1 MTTSLGRMPSRPASE
16 LSAVARSLRALE
28 ILQTRPGITAYELGE
43 RLGVSDRAA
52 RRHVALLRE
61 AGISVDATRGPHG
74 GYRLGRGTRLPPV
87 SFTQDEALGLVMGV
101 LSGAPEAS
109 SGDDLVGTALAK
121 VLRALPEPIARAASA
136 LAANAAAAPDRRAA
150 ERPGPAVLSA
160 LVAAT
165 AAGERAVIG
174 YRGESGREWSGL
186 IDPWALV
193 VRHGRWYLLC
203 HSHGAQAVR
212 TYRVDRV
219 SSVEPTGERCSPPA
233 DLDPVAE
240 LERHLGVGWEFEAQV
255 AFDAPVEQVARWVRP
270 TMGRL
275 EAAPGGGCVLLG
287 STSNPDMY
295 AQEWLSTVA
304 LPFRVEGGPELRAAV
319 AALAARL
326 TASVA
331 VSRPP
336 TEVG

>member
-1 MTTSLGRMPSRPASE
+1 MPSRPSTE

-28 ILQTRPGITAYELGE
+28 ILQTRPGITASELGE

-61 AGISVDATRGPHG
+61 AGIPVEATRGPHG

-109 SGDDLVGTALAK
+109 GGDDLVGTALAK

-150 ERPGPAVLSA
+150 ERPGPTVLSA

-165 AAGERAVIG
+165 AADERVVIG
-174 YRGESGREWSGL
+174 YRGESGRQWSGL
-186 IDPWALV
+186 VDPWALV

-219 SSVEPTGERCSPPA
+219 SSVDPTGAPCSPPA
-233 DLDPVAE
+233 GLDPVAE
-240 LERHLGVGWEFEAQV
+240 LERHLGAGWEFDARV
-255 AFDAPVEQVARWVRP
+255 AFDAPLEQVARWVRP
-270 TMGRL
+270 TMGVL
-275 EAAPGGGCVLLG
+275 EPAPGGGCVLVG

-304 LPFRVEGGPELRAAV
+304 LPFRVEGGPQLRDAV
-319 AALAARL
+319 AALAERL
-326 TASVA
+326 AAAVA
-331 VSRPP
+331 DPRKDAVVAP
-336 TEVG
+336 